1 MANIDKHPAGSF
13 CWVEL
18 ATTDQAAAKN
28 FYTSLFGWSVT
39 DSPMGPDD
47 LYSIFNIDGRDAAA
61 GYTMR
66 KEERAQGIPPHWMLY
81 IAVDDADKS
90 VAKAAQ
96 AGGTILA
103 PAFDVMDAGRMA
115 VIQDPTGAIFSVW
128 QAKNSQGIKVTG
140 DNTLCWADL
149 STSNPDRAAKFY
161 SELFGWQFTKGEQDS
176 SGYLHIKNGGHF
188 IGGMPPKEHRNPNAP
203 PHWLIYYQTADAE
216 ASTKK
221 ANQLGAKVLM
231 PARKMENVGTFSIVA
246 DPQGAIFALFTS
258 AR

>member
-66 KEERAQGIPPHWMLY
+66 KEDRAQGIPPHWMLY

-103 PAFDVMDAGRMA
+103 PAFDVMDAGRMG
-115 VIQDPTGAIFSVW
+115 VIQDPT
-128 QAKNSQGIKVTG
+128 
-140 DNTLCWADL
+140 
-149 STSNPDRAAKFY
+149 
-161 SELFGWQFTKGEQDS
+161 
-176 SGYLHIKNGGHF
+176 
-188 IGGMPPKEHRNPNAP
+188 
-203 PHWLIYYQTADAE
+203 
-216 ASTKK
+216 
-221 ANQLGAKVLM
+221 
-231 PARKMENVGTFSIVA
+231 
-246 DPQGAIFALFTS
+246 
-258 AR
+258 